1 MQLAK
6 EKEQEKAEAEAKAK
20 RKAEAEEIKRQ
31 EAEKARI
38 SFDLMEAVPF
48 VRTCNGMSK
57 EMNHDALYEVKLIP
71 EVTPEGG
78 MVNMVCIRLSNS
90 SGASEMWSLKT
101 FHSKYG
107 MMQQEFLD
115 NKERLKNGQP
125 LDLDRSGP
133 FFVSH
138 HSLQTI
144 GHIKVVMQYVYH
156 MLEFDDSFA
165 IISQNGSFCGTCTV
179 RLNPKFTDKQN
190 AKIDELNDKMD
201 EDSFVNISELNW
213 DEGSEPLDLEI
224 EVVECKSLP
233 RNLASDVRVS
243 INFPRFVGTV
253 LLPTE
258 EELEAEK
265 KLESQMPQRTETEVF
280 LDVGISDEEK
290 VEYSA
295 VYTTPM
301 NEALEGQI
309 TINPKIGYKRTIR
322 IVDVT
327 KKVIQWLEK
336 GELILTVSGEI
347 PDAISGSDPAA
358 APAGSSGG
366 SSGGS
371 ELEKL
376 KEENARLKMQIESLS
391 ASAGSGAVGL
401 SEKLASISA
410 ENARLAKELAEAK
423 KQGSSACTIA

>member
-1 MQLAK
+1 
-6 EKEQEKAEAEAKAK
+6 
-20 RKAEAEEIKRQ
+20 
-31 EAEKARI
+31 
-38 SFDLMEAVPF
+38 
-48 VRTCNGMSK
+48 
-57 EMNHDALYEVKLIP
+57 
-71 EVTPEGG
+71 
-78 MVNMVCIRLSNS
+78 
-90 SGASEMWSLKT
+90 MWSLKE

-115 NKERLKNGQP
+115 NKERVKNNESLQ
-125 LDLDRSGP
+125 LDKTGP

-179 RLNPKFTDKQN
+179 RLNPKFTEKQN
-190 AKIDELNDKMD
+190 AQIDELNEKMD

-233 RNLASDVRVS
+233 RNLASDVRVK

-265 KLESQMPQRTETEVF
+265 NLESQMPQRTETEVF

-295 VYTTPM
+295 VYVTPM
-301 NEALEGQI
+301 NDALEGQV

-347 PDAISGSDPAA
+347 PDSISGNDPGTPAGGSSA
-358 APAGSSGG
+358 GGSSAPAGSS
-366 SSGGS
+366 
-371 ELEKL
+371 ELESL
-376 KEENARLKMQIESLS
+376 KEENARLKMQIETLS
-391 ASAGSGAVGL
+391 ASAGTDTVNL
-401 SEKLASISA
+401 SQKLASISA
-410 ENARLAKELAEAK
+410 ENHRLAKELAEAK
-423 KQGSSACTIA
+423 KQQGSSACTIA